1 MPPATGAPRC
11 AQGAQAAAET
21 EGTVTD
27 PASPRT
33 RVLGFGTYDARTH
46 PRVAVLLDGLRDNGL
61 TVRELDRPLGL
72 GTAQRVAILRQPWR
86 LPVLAGRLAAR
97 WSALALGSR
106 RFRGARAPDVL
117 LVGYM
122 GHFDVLLARVLYPR
136 TTIVLDH
143 LVFASGTARDRGEG
157 GTRVWL
163 LEGLDTLATK
173 TADVVVVDTHEHAA
187 RLEPGARARA
197 VVVPVGAPQQW
208 YDSGQR
214 ARQRR
219 LAHEQAPGTTSTTT
233 RATGS
238 TTADGSLPAAVP
250 ARPLSV
256 VFYGM
261 FTPLQGTPTIARAL
275 RILADRA
282 DNIRATLIGTGQDRC
297 ECERVLRGVETVE
310 WHDWVE
316 PARLPDLVARHDVCL
331 GIMGTTSK
339 ALDVVPNKVYQ
350 GMAAGCAVVT
360 SDTPPQ
366 RRALGQ
372 AAVLVPPGSAEAL
385 AQALERLASSPQ
397 TLEQARRR
405 ATAAAQAFTPVRAV
419 HPLEHVLTVPGGTR
433 RREVS

>member
-1 MPPATGAPRC
+1 M
-11 AQGAQAAAET
+11 
-21 EGTVTD
+21 
-27 PASPRT
+27 
-33 RVLGFGTYDARTH
+33 GFGTYDARAH
-46 PRVAVLLDGLRDNGL
+46 PRVAVLLEGLRGNGL

-72 GTAQRVAILRQPWR
+72 ATAQRVAILQQPWR

-106 RFRGARAPDVL
+106 RFRGAHAPDVL

-122 GHFDVLLARVLYPR
+122 GHFDVLLARALFPR

-143 LVFASGTARDRGEG
+143 LVFASGTARDRGEA
-157 GTRVWL
+157 GTRVRL
-163 LEGLDTLATK
+163 LKVLDTLATR
-173 TADVVVVDTHEHAA
+173 TADVVVVDTREHAA

-197 VVVPVGAPQQW
+197 VVVPVGAPRQW
-208 YDSGQR
+208 HDSGQR
-214 ARQRR
+214 ELENQLARERDR
-219 LAHEQAPGTTSTTT
+219 DHAAGPGSP
-233 RATGS
+233 
-238 TTADGSLPAAVP
+238 PAAAP
-250 ARPLSV
+250 ARALSV

-282 DNIRATLIGTGQDRC
+282 DNVRATLIGTGQDRC
-297 ECERVLRGVETVE
+297 ECERVLRGVDTVE

-350 GMAAGCAVVT
+350 GIAAGCAVVT

-385 AQALERLASSPQ
+385 AQALETLASSPQ
-397 TLEQARRR
+397 ALEQARCR
-405 ATAAAQAFTPVRAV
+405 AAAAAQTFTPVRV
-419 HPLEHVLTVPGGTR
+419 VRPLAHMLPVPGGTR
-433 RREVS
+433 RREAS